1 MRAATPDSVRHT
13 GFTVYTGPAWQIAM
27 DEYERRWLKGKSQ
40 WHIGAELNYTALPC
54 DSDAFAKDYNY
65 PTLSLGMNYSF
76 NHGVTMRRTADPSWG
91 KAQMVDYDSR
101 LGNIL
106 TLYGSFERPLLRR
119 GRWQIDY
126 VLRMGFGYN
135 TWQYNPTDNIDNEL
149 IGSKLSI
156 YFGAGL
162 QASYQLSNDWA
173 LTGGILYGHHS
184 NGALDRPNKGENHWG
199 PFLGVR
205 YKPTA
210 HKAPH
215 TAPKAPHTAP
225 EGATLPWTLV
235 SPSGDDRGAF
245 SSEAEG
251 GALGAKGAYATIRL
265 GIGAKTLLED
275 WQETQ
280 FQTEPGAAGYRTD
293 QFRLYA
299 AYSLQCDV
307 MYRYA
312 RRWASGIG
320 MDVFYGTYDDRV
332 REIEQKNG
340 GTQKVSP
347 WSVGIAARHEVY
359 YHNLSLDM
367 TLGVYLYRH
376 MGTHAKEI
384 ETPYYERIGL
394 FYTFPQLGGLR
405 LGASVKAHRTKADL
419 TEVIISYPIRLS
431 RKSY

>member
-1 MRAATPDSVRHT
+1 MLRTTAIMLLLSVCGTLWAATPDSVRHT
-13 GFTVYTGPAWQIAM
+13 GFTIYTGPAWQIAM
-27 DEYERRWLKGKSQ
+27 DEYERRWLKGKRQ
-40 WHIGAELNYTALPC
+40 WHIGVEVNYTALPC
-54 DSDAFAKDYNY
+54 DSDTFAEDYNN
-65 PTLSLGMNYSF
+65 PTLSLGVKYSF

-106 TLYGSFERPLLRR
+106 TLYGSFERPLWRT
-119 GRWQIDY
+119 GRWKIDY
-126 VLRMGFGYN
+126 VLRIGAGYN
-135 TWQYNPTDNIDNEL
+135 TWQYNTTDNIDNEL

-162 QASYQLSNDWA
+162 QASYQLSDHWA
-173 LTGGILYGHHS
+173 LTAGILYGHHS
-184 NGALDRPNKGENHWG
+184 NGALDRPNKGENHIG
-199 PFLGVR
+199 PLFGIR
-205 YKPTA
+205 YSPAATQLFPRNT
-210 HKAPH
+210 HHAPF
-215 TAPKAPHTAP
+215 TKY
-225 EGATLPWTLV
+225 W
-235 SPSGDDRGAF
+235 
-245 SSEAEG
+245 
-251 GALGAKGAYATIRL
+251 YANVRL

-280 FQTEPGAAGYRTD
+280 FQTEPDEPGYRTD
-293 QFRLYA
+293 QFHLYA